1 MEQNNGNNDA
11 NGVLEFEMADCRR
24 RFEVQE
30 TRDKRD
36 GGVKYIV
43 NVCGTFMIQD
53 LFQEK
58 KINVRTV
65 PYIKY

>member
-24 RFEVQE
+24 RFKVQE
-30 TRDKRD
+30 TREIP
-36 GGVKYIV
+36 GCSTYM